1 MSKKKIL
8 ITGGAGFIGSHLV
21 DDLVT
26 QGHSVRVLDSI
37 TPRVHAGQAPA
48 HLHPDA
54 ELIVGDVRDG
64 AVVERALDEVDVV
77 LHLAAAVS
85 VGESLYEVERC
96 TSVNNVGTAVLMDR
110 LSRARVERLVLAS
123 SFSVYGEGLY
133 RDPSGEPVE
142 IARRKPEQ
150 LRRAE
155 WDPTLDGRPLTPA
168 PTPETKLVSPAC
180 VYARSKFD
188 QERICMRFGRA
199 VGISTI
205 VLRLFDVFGVRQSSS
220 SPYSGCLSRWAERVL
235 DDRRPLVLEDGGQV
249 RDFVHVSDVAAAFRA
264 AIDSNLRTGVFN
276 VGSGEPRTLSSVAQ
290 KIAEIAGKPG
300 LSPEAT
306 GRSQM
311 GEVRHC
317 YADVSRAASVLG
329 HRPSVDFD
337 RALAELVEWV
347 ERQPRPAKHLAKTV
361 RIEMPAPLKNHVEM
375 GVLS

>member
-1 MSKKKIL
+1 MPKKKIL
-8 ITGGAGFIGSHLV
+8 ITGGAGFLGSHLV

-26 QGHSVRVLDSI
+26 HGHGVRVLDSI
-37 TPRVHAGQAPA
+37 TARAHAGQTPA

-64 AVVERALDEVDVV
+64 AVVERALEDVDVV

-110 LSRARVERLVLAS
+110 VSRARVERVVLAS
-123 SFSVYGEGLY
+123 SYSVYGEGLY
-133 RDPSGEPVE
+133 MDPSGEPVE

-150 LRRAE
+150 LRRGD
-155 WDPTLDGRPLTPA
+155 WDPTVDGRPLLPA
-168 PTPETKLVSPAC
+168 PTPETKLVSPGC

-199 VGISTI
+199 FGISTI
-205 VLRLFDVFGVRQSSS
+205 ALRLFDVFGVRQSSS

-235 DDRRPLVLEDGGQV
+235 DDRRPLVLEDGGQI

-264 AIDSNLRTGVFN
+264 AIDSDVRTGVFN
-276 VGSGEPRTLSSVAQ
+276 VGSGVPRTLSSVAQ
-290 KIAEIAGKPG
+290 KIADIVGKPG
-300 LSPEAT
+300 LVPEAT
-306 GRSQM
+306 GRSRM

-317 YADVSRAASVLG
+317 YADVSRTASVLG
-329 HRPSVDFD
+329 HRPSADFD
-337 RALAELVEWV
+337 HALTELVEWV
-347 ERQPRPAKHLAKTV
+347 ERQPRPTRHLAKTV
-361 RIEMPAPLKNHVEM
+361 QIEMPAPLKNQLEM
-375 GVLS
+375 GVMS